1 MFRVIP
7 LVVATFL
14 VFGCKNGGP
23 GLLTSSDVR
32 IDMAPSNNDPDSVGP
47 VMCLNS
53 VGQVF
58 VVWTDDRDG
67 KNDVWINKSTDAGRS
82 WMPAA
87 VKVNQGLGNASN
99 PDVACTNESVY
110 VVWEDDR
117 DGELENHNIY
127 FNRST
132 GDPAQLAESWEDAD
146 TLLETDDDGVSMSLG
161 PQVAATGTEVY
172 VAWFDDLNGSFD
184 IFVAASEDGG
194 EDFAEPVRADSDAA
208 GAAYSAWPQIKVTSD
223 SDIYVVWEESRDGK
237 QDIYFARSQNKAQS
251 FKTDVRIDK
260 GDTKGQFNSFEPR
273 FDVDSDVI
281 YVVWHDER
289 NGEGRDILMNYS
301 TDRGDSWLGAAERV
315 DTDNVGIFDS
325 LYPDVV
331 VKGETAHFCW
341 SDTSS
346 AAGGYDIY
354 YRRAVEGD
362 LKGDEMLRLN
372 TDPQGYFNHTRCRI
386 AMNEEAGLVVAWQ
399 DARDDLNNKGHND
412 LYYNFSGD
420 NGGNWNNTDL
430 RIDSMDV
437 GAAFKI
443 DLGIAVY
450 KKELLAVWTDG
461 RTGTADIYFH
471 HLQVGEESGYISS
484 EEGEK

>member
-1 MFRVIP
+1 MFRVVP
-7 LVVATFL
+7 LVVATLL
-14 VFGCKNGGP
+14 VCGCKNGDP
-23 GLLTSSDVR
+23 GILASSDVR

-47 VMCLNS
+47 VMCVNS

-67 KNDVWINKSTDAGRS
+67 KSDVWINKSTDAGRS

-87 VKVNQGLGNASN
+87 VRVNQGLGNVSL
-99 PDVACTNESVY
+99 PHIACTNDSVY

-127 FNRST
+127 LNRST
-132 GDPAQLAESWEDAD
+132 GDPAQLAEDWEDVD

-161 PQVAATGTEVY
+161 PQVAAVGTDVY

-194 EDFAEPVRADSDAA
+194 EDFAVPIRADSDAA
-208 GAAYSAWPQIKVTSD
+208 GAAYSAWPLIHATTDGDV
-223 SDIYVVWEESRDGK
+223 YVVWEESRDGA
-237 QDIYFARSQNKAQS
+237 QDIYFARSKNKAQS
-251 FKTDVRIDK
+251 FKPDMRIDK
-260 GDTKGQFNSFEPR
+260 GDASGQNDSFEPQ
-273 FDVDSDVI
+273 FDADNGVI
-281 YVVWHDER
+281 YVVWHDTR
-289 NGEGRDILMNYS
+289 NGDGRDIMMNYS
-301 TDRGDSWLGAAERV
+301 TNNGETWLGAAERV

-331 VKGETAHFCW
+331 VNGETAHICW
-341 SDTSS
+341 SDTST

-372 TDPQGYFNHTRCRI
+372 TDPQGYFNHTNCEI
-386 AMNEEAGLVVAWQ
+386 ELNAEAGLVVAWQ
-399 DARDDLNNKGHND
+399 DARDDLENKGHND
-412 LYYNFSGD
+412 LYYNYSTDDGASW
-420 NGGNWNNTDL
+420 NGTDL

-437 GAAFKI
+437 GATFKI
-443 DLGIAVY
+443 DLDIALH
-450 KKELLAVWTDG
+450 KKELLSVWTDG

-471 HLQVGEESGYISS
+471 HLQVGEESGYV
-484 EEGEK
+484 EEVPTE